1 MSLLILKSVNLL
13 RPTPTNH
20 DDAAPKISGKE
31 VDKLLRM
38 ASVFKKLYSVAIIE
52 CCSNTKGSYI
62 YIFTYQ

>member
-20 DDAAPKISGKE
+20 DDAAPKISGRE

-38 ASVFKKLYSVAIIE
+38 ASVFKKLYSAAIIE
-52 CCSNTKGSYI
+52 C
-62 YIFTYQ
+62 